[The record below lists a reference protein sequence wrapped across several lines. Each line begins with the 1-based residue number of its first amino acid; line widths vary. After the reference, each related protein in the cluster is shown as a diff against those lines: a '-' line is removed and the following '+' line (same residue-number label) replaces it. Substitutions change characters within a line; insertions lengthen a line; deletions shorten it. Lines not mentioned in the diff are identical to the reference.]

1 MKTSMFHRALPQ
13 CRGRQSSSL
22 PCLRCFFLLSSCCSG
37 CNQAAT
43 LGERKGLP
51 TGPPS
56 TCYFRQMPHLLMQT
70 KFPAAQ
76 TSAEINF
83 YGVVDPKTMQAVED
97 ATREAM
103 LTTVHPPGQT
113 EVCQHP
119 QASNV
124 T

>member
-1 MKTSMFHRALPQ
+1 MGATRLQLSGSVRA
-13 CRGRQSSSL
+13 C
-22 PCLRCFFLLSSCCSG
+22 
-37 CNQAAT
+37 T
-43 LGERKGLP
+43 

>member
-1 MKTSMFHRALPQ
+1 M
-13 CRGRQSSSL
+13 
-22 PCLRCFFLLSSCCSG
+22 
-37 CNQAAT
+37 AAT
-43 LGERKGLP
+43 LGECKGLHNR
-51 TGPPS
+51 S
-56 TCYFRQMPHLLMQT
+56 SLDVLLRQMPHLLMQT